1 MSATRIPWVDAA
13 SLTQALPWPHVVD
26 TLESAIRDGASRR
39 DLPPRTG
46 VPVTAGELLL
56 MPAEV
61 GADVGVKV
69 VSVHDGSAGP
79 AVPRI
84 QGVHLAFD
92 GVTLTPTAVLEA
104 RTLTLLR
111 TAGLSALAVRHLAP
125 RSARS
130 LALFGTGPQSVAHAV
145 AIDSVRPLEQ
155 VWVIGR
161 RPEAIESVVE
171 QLDDA
176 GIVAVPGTPA
186 DLGSADIVAC
196 CTTAADPLFDSRTLR
211 PQATVVAVGSHSPAR
226 REVDAA
232 LVRTATV
239 IVESRTSALTQAGDI
254 LIAIDE
260 GVPAGTAIDGDL
272 DDLVRGDVTIA
283 TDRPRLFKSVGEAWA
298 DVVVASAAVREV
310 LASTA
315 VV

>member
-1 MSATRIPWVDAA
+1 MTTSAIPWIDAA
-13 SLTQALPWPHVVD
+13 SLTRALPWLRVID
-26 TLESAIRDGASRR
+26 TLESAIRAGASRG
-39 DLPPRTG
+39 DLPARIG
-46 VPVTAGELLL
+46 VPVSAGELLL

-69 VSVHDGSAGP
+69 VSVHHGSAGP

-92 GVTLTPTAVLEA
+92 GASLTPTAVLEA

-111 TAGLSALAVRHLAP
+111 TAGLSALAIRHLAP
-125 RSARS
+125 GTARS
-130 LALFGTGPQSVAHAV
+130 LALFGTGPQSVAHAL
-145 AIDSVRPLEQ
+145 AIDSVRPLER

-171 QLDDA
+171 QLDSA
-176 GIVAVPGTPA
+176 GLAAIPGTPA
-186 DLGSADIVAC
+186 DVRAADIVAC
-196 CTTAADPLFDSRTLR
+196 CTTAADPVFDSRALR
-211 PQATVVAVGSHSPAR
+211 PRATVVAVGSHSPTR

-239 IVESRTSALTQAGDI
+239 IVESRASALTQAGDI
-254 LIAIDE
+254 VIAIDE
-260 GVPAGTAIDGDL
+260 GVAVGTAIDGDL
-272 DDLVRGDVTIA
+272 SELVRGDVTVA
-283 TDRPRLFKSVGEAWA
+283 ADCPRLFKSVGEAWA
-298 DVVVASAAVREV
+298 DVVIASAAVREV
-310 LASTA
+310 LAPTA